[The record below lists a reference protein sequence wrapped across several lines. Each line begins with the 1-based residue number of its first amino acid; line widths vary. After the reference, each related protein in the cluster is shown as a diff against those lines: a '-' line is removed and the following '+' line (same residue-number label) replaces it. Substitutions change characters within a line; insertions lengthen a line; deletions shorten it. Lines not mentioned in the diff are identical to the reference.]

1 MGWNK
6 VENNLDQIHCS
17 MNQIVLRR
25 RANISTA
32 KMYIQDGLTAMW
44 DGIENVGWG
53 LHNSNT
59 KVWKELTGSGLDF
72 NILQDDVSWGSNCLI
87 TSKENYPA
95 ALCNNPIDKQSYIT
109 QEIVFHV
116 LDDNRDGTASR
127 TIIFNSGLWYESSN
141 YKLSLRCLAYNRTQT
156 ANSGWMLKT
165 SEGILTSINT
175 CPKIPISISTI
186 YLPTT
191 DNLSHQADVVKVR
204 LNGSNKN
211 TSHFDGIASNLFGVG
226 FTSAKIKIYAIRIYN
241 RRLSD
246 AEMAYNLQLDRKR
259 FGLEL

>member
-1 MGWNK
+1 
-6 VENNLDQIHCS
+6 
-17 MNQIVLRR
+17 MNQIALRR
-25 RANISTA
+25 RANNISTA

-59 KVWKELTGSGLDF
+59 KVWKELTGSGLNF
-72 NILQDDVSWGSNCLI
+72 NILQDDVSWESNCLI

-95 ALCNNPIDKQSYIT
+95 ALCDNPIDRQSYIT

-116 LDDNRDGTASR
+116 LDDSRDETALR
-127 TIIFNSGLWYESSN
+127 TIIFNSGIWYQSSN
-141 YKLSLRCLAYNRTQT
+141 YNLTLRCLAYNRTQPSV
-156 ANSGWMLKT
+156 SGWMLKT
-165 SEGILTSINT
+165 SEGIVTNNRT

-191 DNLSHQADVVKVR
+191 FNETHQTDVVKVR
-204 LNGSNKN
+204 LNGSEIK
-211 TSHFDGIASNLFGVG
+211 TSHNFDGNASSYFGVG
-226 FTSAKIKIYAIRIYN
+226 LGPAKIKIYAIRIYN
-241 RRLSD
+241 RQLSN